1 MNKNMNLNNT
11 IQKNKDFIKHVHML
25 FMHYYNIESQVLPYN
40 INIRIERKI
49 NNELYERGLLNILDF
64 DINIIH
70 DCAYQIIIR
79 DKKDQKW
86 TFEVEYSEIDKIN
99 LVACYRQKTNY
110 LISNNPIESYICIVD
125 ENDEVLE
132 KIVFFNKKLSKEQVD
147 YLSLKYDITIPNED
161 TREIIFE
168 NPQILD
174 FVKSL
179 K

>member
-11 IQKNKDFIKHVHML
+11 KQKNKDFIKYVHML

-49 NNELYERGLLNILDF
+49 NDELYERGLSNIIDF
-64 DINIIH
+64 DIKLIH

-79 DKKDQKW
+79 DRKTQKW
-86 TFEVEYSEIDKIN
+86 IFEVEYSEIDKIN
-99 LVACYRQKTNY
+99 IISYFRHKTNY
-110 LISNNPIESYICIVD
+110 LIVNTPIENYICILD
-125 ENDEVLE
+125 ENAEELE
-132 KIVFFNKKLSKEQVD
+132 KIIFNNENLSKEQLD
-147 YLSLKYDITIPNED
+147 YINLKHDLIIPNED